1 MMSISGIIQPFAEAV
16 KALRTPQ
23 IQKPEEK
30 VQSRP
35 LKPVMDEYIPE
46 KKPDLSGLYRMGKD
60 EDGHP
65 KIYFDSVERKSGVPE
80 SPETASNLQ
89 TSEQKAFDTENPGQ
103 DKEAKGSEKGGK
115 KEERCIA
122 NTDKVDREIE
132 KLRKKQQELE
142 QRIGSETDESKIRNM
157 KSQLNQVER
166 ELSQKDN
173 DTYRRQHTQ
182 FS

>member
-1 MMSISGIIQPFAEAV
+1 MMPVSDVTRPLAEAL

-23 IQKPEEK
+23 IQKPEEEA
-30 VQSRP
+30 QSRP

-46 KKPDLSGLYRMGKD
+46 NP
-60 EDGHP
+60 EA
-65 KIYFDSVERKSGVPE
+65 VP
-80 SPETASNLQ
+80 NLQ
-89 TSEQKAFDTENPGQ
+89 TPEEEAPNAENPRQ
-103 DKEAKGSEKGGK
+103 DKKAKGPEEEGK

-132 KLRKKQQELE
+132 KLRKNQQELE
-142 QRIGSETDESKIRNM
+142 QRLGSETDESKIKNL

-166 ELSQKDN
+166 ELSRKDN

>member
-30 VQSRP
+30 VQSRS
-35 LKPVMDEYIPE
+35 LKPVMDEYIPG
-46 KKPDLSGLYRMGKD
+46 KRMPSGLYRMGKD
-60 EDGHP
+60 EDGRP
-65 KIYFDSVERKSGVPE
+65 KICFDSLEHKEGVPE
-80 SPETASNLQ
+80 NPEAVPNLQ
-89 TSEQKAFDTENPGQ
+89 TPEEEAPNAENPRQ
-103 DKEAKGSEKGGK
+103 DKEAKSSEGGK

-142 QRIGSETDESKIRNM
+142 QRLGSEADESKIKNL

-166 ELSQKDN
+166 ELSRKDN

>member
-1 MMSISGIIQPFAEAV
+1 MMPVSDVTRPLAEAL

-23 IQKPEEK
+23 IQKPEEEA
-30 VQSRP
+30 QSRP
-35 LKPVMDEYIPE
+35 LKPVMDEYIPG
-46 KKPDLSGLYRMGKD
+46 KRMPSGLYRMGKD
-60 EDGHP
+60 EDGRP
-65 KIYFDSVERKSGVPE
+65 KICFDSLEHKEGVPE
-80 SPETASNLQ
+80 NPEAVPNLQ
-89 TSEQKAFDTENPGQ
+89 TPEEEAPNAENPRQ
-103 DKEAKGSEKGGK
+103 DKKAKGPEEEGK

-142 QRIGSETDESKIRNM
+142 QRLGSEADESKIKNL

-166 ELSQKDN
+166 ELSRKDN